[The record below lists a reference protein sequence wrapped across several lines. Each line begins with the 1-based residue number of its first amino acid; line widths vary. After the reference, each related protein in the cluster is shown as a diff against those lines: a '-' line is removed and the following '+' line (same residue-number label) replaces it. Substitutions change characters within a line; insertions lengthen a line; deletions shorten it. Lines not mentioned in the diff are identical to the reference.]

1 MPDHFYVY
9 PAYLTRGRSRSKGRR
24 VPEGETL
31 VELTADEIVQAAKR
45 LGCRAEVE
53 ADKQF
58 PRDVPA
64 SLGRVKVTKSAGYT
78 KAKFLR
84 AVAAELAKQRAL
96 GGKR

>member
-9 PAYLTRGRSRSKGRR
+9 PAYLMRGRSRSKGRR
-24 VPEGETL
+24 VAEAQTVTEI
-31 VELTADEIVQAAKR
+31 TAEEIVQAAKR

-58 PRDVPA
+58 PRDVP
-64 SLGRVKVTKSAGYT
+64 SYLGRVKVTKTAGFT

-84 AVAAELAKQRAL
+84 AVATELSKQRAL

>member
-9 PAYLTRGRSRSKGRR
+9 PAYLARGRSRSKGRR
-24 VPEGETL
+24 IPEGLALT
-31 VELTADEIVQAAKR
+31 ELTAEEIVQAAKR

-53 ADKQF
+53 GNKQF
-58 PRDVPA
+58 PRDVP
-64 SLGRVKVTKSAGYT
+64 SYLGRVKVTKTAGFT

-84 AVAAELAKQRAL
+84 AVAADVSKQRAL